1 MLQEAQLVKLNF
13 YSKYNRVKE
22 KQDIASLFA
31 LIDNTEQ
38 YIRQHGGLT
47 RENGDRMRKFVLAP
61 GGEIEAGKL
70 FPNFSGYEAKI
81 EPLLEKRGLTSK

>member
-38 YIRQHGGLT
+38 YIRHLEQLT
-47 RENGDRMRKFVLAP
+47 LTLNLSREDDRSER
-61 GGEIEAGKL
+61 
-70 FPNFSGYEAKI
+70 SQ
-81 EPLLEKRGLTSK
+81 EKR

>member
-31 LIDNTEQ
+31 LIDNT
-38 YIRQHGGLT
+38 
-47 RENGDRMRKFVLAP
+47 
-61 GGEIEAGKL
+61 
-70 FPNFSGYEAKI
+70 
-81 EPLLEKRGLTSK
+81 